1 VKTPEQLFELYLKS
15 VGRGGALDL
24 GLSPDTRGLL
34 HENDVRSLEAF
45 GEILQQTF
53 GKNLASNAQG
63 LPLPLTDA
71 DRFSAVDGDTFEA
84 GWTAPQRIDLVRLRE
99 DIRAGQR
106 ISAVEVDA
114 WIDGAWKKIANATS
128 IGPCR
133 ILYFPEVTTTKLR
146 VRISETAAP
155 ARLSEIGVFKKSTN
169 NQ

>member
-1 VKTPEQLFELYLKS
+1 M
-15 VGRGGALDL
+15 
-24 GLSPDTRGLL
+24 
-34 HENDVRSLEAF
+34 
-45 GEILQQTF
+45 LQQTF
-53 GKNLASNAQG
+53 GKNMILSAKG
-63 LPLPLTDA
+63 LPLALTDA
-71 DRFSAVDGDTFEA
+71 DRFSAVNGDTFEA
-84 GWTAPQRIDLVRLRE
+84 GWTAPQRFDLVRLRE
-99 DIRAGQR
+99 DIRSGQR

-146 VRISETAAP
+146 VRITETASP